1 MSADSKPHSDLQPK
15 YALVYQRLRDKLG
28 EGRFPVGSRLPTE
41 EQMSHE
47 FEVSRIT
54 VRRALEQL
62 VSEGYVNRR
71 QGSGYSVVALSPPQ
85 QNCLSS
91 FTDAVYR
98 SGATPTSR
106 LLSLR
111 EVPPDDSAAAHL
123 PGEMREQGDLLQIRR
138 LRCIDDRPAMLVSTW
153 LAKNAVGPVTA
164 DDFPE
169 RGFEQSILRILQDKF
184 QLSWDTACEEISP
197 IVADADAAG
206 LLGIAAGVPILRQA
220 CSAFASNGRIVFYE
234 DLLRAGS
241 ITFESYALRRQI
253 NEVPGRGRGGH
264 G

>member
-1 MSADSKPHSDLQPK
+1 MQVESGGSSDGQPK

-28 EGRFPVGSRLPTE
+28 SGRFPVGSRLPTE
-41 EQMSHE
+41 KQMSYE

-62 VSEGYVNRR
+62 IVEGYLSRR
-71 QGSGYSVVALSPPQ
+71 QGSGYSVVALSPQQ

-111 EVPPDDSAAAHL
+111 ELDPKDEAAKHL
-123 PGEMREQGDLLQIRR
+123 PHEMHEQGVLLQIRR
-138 LRCIDDRPAMLVSTW
+138 LRCIDEKPAMLVSTW
-153 LAKNAVGPVTA
+153 LAKSAVGPIGTH
-164 DDFPE
+164 DFPE

-184 QLSWDTACEEISP
+184 RLSWETACEEISP
-197 IVADADAAG
+197 VVADTDAAE
-206 LLGIAAGVPILRQA
+206 LLGIARGVPILRQA
-220 CSAFASNGRIVFYE
+220 CSAFATNGSMVFYE

-253 NEVPGRGRGGH
+253 NDVPSHGRGGN